1 MKCKKKQTK
10 LNATLN
16 LSEPML
22 MSEYSCFAR
31 VQLIC
36 DKEKKENP
44 HLWTAETGELCEH
57 WTKQVCIFM
66 CWASVFVFTQL
77 RQTFQIWETIFNI
90 NLQCISFMNHLVF

>member
-44 HLWTAETGELCEH
+44 HL
-57 WTKQVCIFM
+57 
-66 CWASVFVFTQL
+66 
-77 RQTFQIWETIFNI
+77 
-90 NLQCISFMNHLVF
+90 